1 MNSKKLTRE
10 QMINLAKQCNAHLE
24 IANAHMDIAVA
35 KCKLDLL
42 EKEAKELQVN
52 ESN

>member
-10 QMINLAKQCNAHLE
+10 QMVNLAKQCNAHLE
-24 IANAHMDIAVA
+24 IANAHMDIVIA

-42 EKEAKELQVN
+42 EKEEKELEN
-52 ESN
+52 NGTN